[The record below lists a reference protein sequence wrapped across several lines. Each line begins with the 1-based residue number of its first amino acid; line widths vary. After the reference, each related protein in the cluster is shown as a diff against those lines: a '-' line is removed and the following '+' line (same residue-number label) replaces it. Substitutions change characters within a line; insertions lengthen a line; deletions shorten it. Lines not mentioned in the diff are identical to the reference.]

1 MKGIV
6 GCLMFL
12 VGCAPATFQDLRC
25 EGEAETRKLATELK
39 AIESKEELYKSL
51 PRLKKR
57 YNKIAD
63 LLIEARKF
71 EERENEP
78 SAASEELFAELAR
91 LYEIP
96 GGREAIESC
105 QSEAVRRLDHRR
117 ERGVF

>member
-1 MKGIV
+1 MRRFFAYFI
-6 GCLMFL
+6 LL
-12 VGCAPATFQDLRC
+12 AGCAPSTFEDLRY
-25 EGEAETRKLATELK
+25 EGEAETRKLASELK
-39 AIESKEELYKSL
+39 TIESKEDLYRSL

-71 EERENEP
+71 EEREGEP
-78 SAASEELFAELAR
+78 SAVSEELFAELAR

-105 QSEAVRRLDHRR
+105 QSEAIRRLDHRDR
-117 ERGVF
+117 SAF